1 LTRERRIADYE
12 IPDEMNGGHAVNK
25 GGRMK
30 RFFLRLAAIAL
41 GLWLVVRLVAR
52 EVSREVTPLYP
63 DFIPDDFVPELFE
76 FETADGVTLRGK
88 RYPNAGRTPLVL
100 MAGFMGNGYNYDL
113 AIEECN
119 FALYLARRG
128 YDVWVGNFRGTGR
141 EPYKSDCG
149 GFDHAIEDIAVY
161 DVPALVAGVT
171 RETGKKPVIFG
182 HSMGGVVSYGFLQGV
197 EFEQEGGR
205 RRLKPD
211 PELAARRNEEVA
223 GVVSIAGPVCF
234 RFPRRT
240 KYYYMLGSPVARLY
254 IRAARVL
261 VGRLVKVAP
270 QIPVEQL
277 ISLLFRISP
286 RLAYALTRIALDN
299 YINMKNTTTEHFLET
314 VISGGSDV
322 SMMEAYQ
329 LLDALISQD
338 FTEASTRA
346 GGLLDAPYNFTENIV
361 LVKAPVLFVVG
372 GRDAVDSQCVYE
384 WGYEKVSSENK
395 DYVCF
400 DDYGHLDLLMGKDAA
415 TTVFPYVGD
424 WLDRLLAE

>member
-1 LTRERRIADYE
+1 
-12 IPDEMNGGHAVNK
+12 
-25 GGRMK
+25 MK
-30 RFFLRLAAIAL
+30 RFLLRLTGIAL
-41 GLWLVVRLVAR
+41 GLWLVMRLVAR
-52 EVSREVTPLYP
+52 EVPREVPPLYP
-63 DFIPDDFVPELFE
+63 DFVPDDFAPELFE
-76 FETADGVTLRGK
+76 FETSDGVTLRGK
-88 RYPNAGRTPLVL
+88 RYQNAGATPLIL
-100 MAGFMGNGYNYDL
+100 MAGFMGNGFNYDV

-128 YDVWVGNFRGTGR
+128 YDVWVANFRGTGR
-141 EPYKSDCG
+141 EPYKSDCE
-149 GFDHAIEDIAVY
+149 GFDHSIEDIAVY

-171 RETGKKPVIFG
+171 RETGIKPVIFG

-197 EFEQEGGR
+197 VFEDEGGR

-211 PELAARRNEEVA
+211 PELASRRNEEVA
-223 GVVSIAGPVCF
+223 GLVSIAGPVCF

-240 KYYYMLGSPVARLY
+240 KHYYMLGSPIARLY
-254 IRAARVL
+254 IRGARAL
-261 VGRLVKVAP
+261 VGSLVNVAP

-277 ISLLFRISP
+277 IFLLFRISP
-286 RLAYALTRIALDN
+286 RLAFVLTRMALDN
-299 YINMKNTTTEHFLET
+299 FFNIRNTTTEHFLET

-338 FTEASTRA
+338 FTEASTKA

-384 WGYEKVSSENK
+384 WGFERVASEKK

-400 DDYGHLDLLMGKDAA
+400 DDYGHIDLLMGKDAA
-415 TTVFPYVGD
+415 RTVFPYVGD
-424 WLDRLLAE
+424 WLDSVLEG